1 MGNRKI
7 IENIIPK
14 SPKIVKRSN
23 VTSPTAK
30 YMVKVTQQ
38 ILNPTISK
46 PFPFQPKQVWK
57 VKSLTSETKVSNND
71 SSTTETSKGGSF
83 SFKADDSTSSSV
95 VFSHHSHLIDVII
108 IDDTGRPKTIKA
120 WVPLTN

>member
-14 SPKIVKRSN
+14 SPKIVKRSK
-23 VTSPTAK
+23 VTSPKAK
-30 YMVKVTQQ
+30 YVVKVTQQ
-38 ILNPTISK
+38 MLNPTISK
-46 PFPFQPKQVWK
+46 PTPFQPKQVWK
-57 VKSLTSETKVSNND
+57 VKNLTSETKVSNND
-71 SSTTETSKGGSF
+71 TSTTETPKGGSF
-83 SFKADDSTSSSV
+83 SVKADDSISSNAA
-95 VFSHHSHLIDVII
+95 FSHHSQLLDVII